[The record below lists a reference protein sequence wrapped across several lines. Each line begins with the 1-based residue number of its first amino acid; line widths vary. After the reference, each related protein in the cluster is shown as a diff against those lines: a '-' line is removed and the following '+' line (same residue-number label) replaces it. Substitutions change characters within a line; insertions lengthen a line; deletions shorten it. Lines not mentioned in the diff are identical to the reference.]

1 MLLLSTAYFAPISY
15 YSKLLSDDSVVVIEM
30 HENYVRR
37 SYRNRCTIYA
47 ANGLQDLVVP
57 VVKADKPK
65 IPITEVEISYDTS
78 WQKQHFKAIESAYRR
93 SPFYEYYID
102 DLMAFFNCR
111 HNNLYEFNMLIM
123 KTVCRLLKIPL
134 NIRESSSYIKF
145 AGEGTIDLRNVIHPK
160 IKQTHT
166 IPDFIPPVYNQVFA
180 EKYGFKPDLGI
191 LDLLFNTGPEA
202 KKLLMSW

>member
-1 MLLLSTAYFAPISY
+1 MFFLSTAYFAPISY
-15 YSKLLSDDSVVVIEM
+15 YSKLLSDNSAAVIEK

-57 VVKADKPK
+57 VVKTDNSK
-65 IPITEVEISYDTS
+65 IPVTEVEISYDTL

-102 DLMAFFNCR
+102 GLMAFFNCR
-111 HNNLYEFNMLIM
+111 HYNLYEFNMLIM

-134 NIRESSSYIKF
+134 NIRESSDYVKF
-145 AGEGTIDLRNVIHPK
+145 AGEGIIDLRNVIHPK
-160 IKQTHT
+160 INHAHI
-166 IPDFIPPVYNQVFA
+166 IPGFIPPVYNQVFA
-180 EKYGFKPDLGI
+180 AKFGFKPDLCI

-202 KKLLMSW
+202 GKLLVSV